1 MKGQKGLTR
10 REMLKLSGTVAAGSL
25 LVACAPTVTSTV
37 ASTLVPPTVAATASV
52 PPTVAPTAVPP
63 TSVPA
68 AAGPV
73 TLEVLDPSGAFEVT
87 TLNAPRL
94 PTLEGKTV
102 CYLSDD
108 EWQAW
113 RTFPL
118 LTTLLT
124 QQFPT
129 IKIVSWEE
137 FPRDGD
143 HGYPDFAKNPGLL
156 KSKGCDAVILGN
168 AG

>member
-1 MKGQKGLTR
+1 MSEEKKREEGEISRRDFIKDAGLIVG
-10 REMLKLSGTVAAGSL
+10 SAA
-25 LVACAPTVTSTV
+25 V
-37 ASTLVPPTVAATASV
+37 ASTGLLAGGHVET
-52 PPTVAPTAVPP
+52 
-63 TSVPA
+63 A
-68 AAGPV
+68 AAQTTSGV

-87 TLNAPRL
+87 TLNAPRV

-102 CYLSDD
+102 CFLSDN

-118 LTTLLT
+118 LADLLKK
-124 QQFPT
+124 QFPT
-129 IKIVSWEE
+129 IKIVSWEA

-143 HGYPDFAKNPGLL
+143 HGYPDFDKNPGLL

>member
-1 MKGQKGLTR
+1 MSKQEEKKSQGAGISR
-10 REMLKLSGTVAAGSL
+10 RDFIKDASLFVGGTAIA
-25 LVACAPTVTSTV
+25 STV
-37 ASTLVPPTVAATASV
+37 SLVGAPATAALAQ
-52 PPTVAPTAVPP
+52 T
-63 TSVPA
+63 TS
-68 AAGPV
+68 GV
-73 TLEVLDPSGAFEVT
+73 TIEVLDPSGAFEVK

-102 CYLSDD
+102 CFLSDN

-118 LTTLLT
+118 LADLLKK
-124 QQFPT
+124 QFPT

-143 HGYPDFAKNPGLL
+143 HGYPDFDKNPGLL

>member
-1 MKGQKGLTR
+1 
-10 REMLKLSGTVAAGSL
+10 MLKLSGTVAAGSVL
-25 LVACAPTVTSTV
+25 AAACGRAVAPTV
-37 ASTLVPPTVAATASV
+37 APTPV

-63 TSVPA
+63 TVAPTKIPPTSAPA
-68 AAGPV
+68 PAGPV

-87 TLNAPRL
+87 ALHAKRLDTLA
-94 PTLEGKTV
+94 GKTI
-102 CYLSDD
+102 CFLSDD

-118 LTTLLT
+118 IADLLKKAY
-124 QQFPT
+124 PT
-129 IKIVSWEE
+129 IKIVDWKE

-143 HGYPDFAKNPGLL
+143 HGYPDFDKNPGLL
-156 KSKGCDAVILGN
+156 KSKGCDGVILGN

>member
-1 MKGQKGLTR
+1 MSQEEISR
-10 REMLKLSGTVAAGSL
+10 REFIKDAGLMVGGAAISSAAMVAAGP
-25 LVACAPTVTSTV
+25 AQI
-37 ASTLVPPTVAATASV
+37 ASAQAQ
-52 PPTVAPTAVPP
+52 
-63 TSVPA
+63 
-68 AAGPV
+68 AGV
-73 TLEVLDPSGAFEVT
+73 TLEVLDPRGAFEVS

-94 PTLEGKTV
+94 PTLEGKTI

-118 LTTLLT
+118 LTTLLKK
-124 QQFPT
+124 QFPT
-129 IKIVSWEE
+129 IKIVDWKE

-143 HGYPDFAKNPGLL
+143 HGYPDFDKNPGLL

>member
-73 TLEVLDPSGAFEVT
+73 TLEVLDPSGAYEVT
-87 TLNAPRL
+87 QVFAPRL
-94 PTLEGKTV
+94 STLEGKTI
-102 CYLSDD
+102 CFLSDEHWEAD
-108 EWQAW
+108 
-113 RTFPL
+113 RTLPL
-118 LTTLLT
+118 IQDLL
-124 QQFPT
+124 QKQFPT
-129 IKIVSWEE
+129 VKFVSRTE
-137 FPRDGD
+137 FPMGTTGIDVAGI
-143 HGYPDFAKNPGLL
+143 GNMVKA
-156 KSKGCDAVILGN
+156 KGCDAVILGN

>member
-1 MKGQKGLTR
+1 MSEEKKREEGELSRRDFIKGAGLIVGGAA
-10 REMLKLSGTVAAGSL
+10 LSSTALIAGTPAE
-25 LVACAPTVTSTV
+25 T
-37 ASTLVPPTVAATASV
+37 
-52 PPTVAPTAVPP
+52 
-63 TSVPA
+63 A
-68 AAGPV
+68 AAQTTSGV

-102 CYLSDD
+102 CFLSDN

-118 LTTLLT
+118 LADLLKK
-124 QQFPT
+124 QFPT

-143 HGYPDFAKNPGLL
+143 HGYPDFDKNPGLL